1 MANAIG
7 MRKRDSSRIA
17 TTIMGFIVSP

>member
-7 MRKRDSSRIA
+7 MRKRDSSRTA